1 MNKEK
6 VKRQQTIHQICI
18 MGQGVKYFLCV
29 KFLKNDQRLETKKKQ
44 VRLINCNAKQVEK
57 KFY

>member
-29 KFLKNDQRLETKKKQ
+29 NFLKNDQRLETKKKQ
-44 VRLINCNAKQVEK
+44 VRLINCNAKQVEQK
-57 KFY
+57 